1 MEQEGEREEA
11 EGAGEM
17 FKRGRRSENMTVW
30 GKMPVRRAFC
40 PFIISRPPS
49 PDQAPS
55 VLPLRPPWVCPV
67 PLPVTF

>member
-1 MEQEGEREEA
+1 MEQEGEKEE

-17 FKRGRRSENMTVW
+17 FRRGRRSENMNVW
-30 GKMPVRRAFC
+30 RKMPVRRTFY
-40 PFIISRPPS
+40 PFIISRLPS

-67 PLPVTF
+67 PLPMTF